1 MTSDQGGEFKT
12 NLDREMMKI
21 LGIKHH
27 FTTPYHPQVMCIQWM
42 FIINV
47 TLACQAN
54 GLDER
59 WNQTLKNMI
68 VKYVSSRKELWDEY
82 LDACVFAYNT
92 SRHESSLHSPF
103 EVMFGRKAVIPIELS
118 YLDQG
123 SQLLSNYTKSSESVV
138 PVSVMVLCIFNT
150 KHHLEYM

>member
-1 MTSDQGGEFKT
+1 MYTVDE
-12 NLDREMMKI
+12 
-21 LGIKHH
+21 
-27 FTTPYHPQVMCIQWM
+27 